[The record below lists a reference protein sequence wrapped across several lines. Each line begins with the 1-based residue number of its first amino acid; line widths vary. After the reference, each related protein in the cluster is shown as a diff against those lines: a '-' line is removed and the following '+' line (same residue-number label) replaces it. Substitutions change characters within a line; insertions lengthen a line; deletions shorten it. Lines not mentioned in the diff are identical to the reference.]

1 MPKICKYQKKVVP
14 LHPILL
20 LETMILYF
28 SGTGNSL
35 AVARQLAERLNE
47 RLMLLTEAVQQ
58 DLTDEKRIGIVF
70 PTYDFNLPPAMRGM
84 VSRLHISPQAYVFT
98 VVTCG
103 SMAGNC
109 IWVLRRLLREKGI
122 ELAYSHKVSVPDNS
136 ALAFGRN
143 PNKQLGKFERVPA
156 RMEQIIREL
165 QAESHTLHYS
175 WFSLLSWLLGRPAV
189 ERGMIHFL
197 GPKVTPDK
205 CIGCNNCVRVCPMEN
220 IHLVES
226 IKTKDRPSDSKNG
239 QVAFIGDR
247 CTVCFACV
255 HACPQQAISTN
266 GREALKERQ
275 YRNPQIKLK
284 DLLLR

>member
-1 MPKICKYQKKVVP
+1 
-14 LHPILL
+14 
-20 LETMILYF
+20 MILYF

-35 AVARQLAERLNE
+35 AVARKIAEAINDQVLP
-47 RLMLLTEAVQQ
+47 LTEAVQQ
-58 DLTDEKRIGIVF
+58 DLTNEKRIGLVF
-70 PTYDFNLPPAMRGM
+70 PTYDFNLPPALPEM
-84 VSRLHISPQAYVFT
+84 VSHLKISPKSYVFT

-143 PNKQLGKFERVPA
+143 PNKQLKKFERVPA

-189 ERGMIHFL
+189 EKGMIHCL
-197 GPKVTPDK
+197 GPKVNADK
-205 CIGCNNCVRVCPMEN
+205 CTGCNTCVRVCPMNN
-220 IHLVES
+220 IQLVES
-226 IKTKDRPSDSKNG
+226 RKTKDRPSDSKPI
-239 QVAFIGDR
+239 ALIGDN
-247 CTVCFACV
+247 CTVCLACV
-255 HACPQQAISTN
+255 HVCPQQAIRTN
-266 GREALKERQ
+266 GQEALKERQ
-275 YRNPQIKLK
+275 YRHPDIKLK
-284 DLLLR
+284 DLIKR

>member
-1 MPKICKYQKKVVP
+1 
-14 LHPILL
+14 
-20 LETMILYF
+20 MILYF

-35 AVARQLAERLNE
+35 AVARQLAEQLHE
-47 RLMLLTEAVQQ
+47 PLMSLVDATGV
-58 DLTDEKRIGIVF
+58 DLTNEKRIGLVF
-70 PTYDFNLPPAMRGM
+70 PTYDFNLPPALTGM
-84 VSRLHISPQAYVFT
+84 VSHLKISPKSYVFT

-143 PNKQLGKFERVPA
+143 PNKQLKKFERVPA

-189 ERGMIHFL
+189 ERGMIHCL
-197 GPKVTPDK
+197 GPKVNADK
-205 CIGCNNCVRVCPMEN
+205 CTGCNTCVRVCPMDN
-220 IHLVES
+220 ISIQQRSGLTVERSNSVNGLTGKAGLV
-226 IKTKDRPSDSKNG
+226 
-239 QVAFIGDR
+239 AHIGDN
-247 CTVCFACV
+247 CTVCLACV
-255 HACPQQAISTN
+255 HVCPQQAIRTN
-266 GREALKERQ
+266 GQEARKERQ
-275 YRNPQIKLK
+275 YRHPDIKLK
-284 DLLLR
+284 DLIKR

>member
-1 MPKICKYQKKVVP
+1 
-14 LHPILL
+14 
-20 LETMILYF
+20 MILYF
-28 SGTGNSL
+28 SATGNSL

-47 RLMLLTEAVQQ
+47 QLMPLTEAVQQ
-58 DLTDEKRIGIVF
+58 DLTNEKRIGLVF
-70 PTYDFNLPPAMRGM
+70 PTYDFNLPPAMPEM
-84 VSRLHISPQAYVFT
+84 IARLKMSPTSYVFT

-109 IWVLRRLLREKGI
+109 IWVLRRILREKGI

-165 QAESHTLHYS
+165 QTESHILHYS

-189 ERGMIHFL
+189 ERGMIHCL
-197 GPKVTPDK
+197 GPKVNADK
-205 CIGCNNCVRVCPMEN
+205 CNGCGTCVRVCPMEN
-220 IHLVES
+220 IRLVES
-226 IKTKDRPSDSKNG
+226 IKTKDRPSDVKNTL
-239 QVAFIGDR
+239 VAITGDH
-247 CTVCFACV
+247 CTVCLACV
-255 HACPQQAISTN
+255 HACAQQAFRTN
-266 GREALKERQ
+266 GQDVRKERQ
-275 YRNPQIKLK
+275 YRHPQIKLK

>member
-1 MPKICKYQKKVVP
+1 
-14 LHPILL
+14 
-20 LETMILYF
+20 MILYF

-35 AVARQLAERLNE
+35 AVARQLAEKLNE
-47 RLMLLTEAVQQ
+47 PLMPIVEATDV
-58 DLTDEKRIGIVF
+58 DLTNEKRIGIVF
-70 PTYDFNLPPAMRGM
+70 PTYDFNLPPALPEMI
-84 VSRLHISPQAYVFT
+84 SRLNISSKSYVFT

-109 IWVLRRLLREKGI
+109 IWVLRCILHEKGI

-165 QAESHTLHYS
+165 QAESHRLHYS

-189 ERGMIHFL
+189 EKGMIHCL
-197 GPKVTPDK
+197 GPKVIADK
-205 CIGCNNCVRVCPMEN
+205 CIGCNTCVRVCPMEN
-220 IHLVES
+220 IRLVDGKA
-226 IKTKDRPSDSKNG
+226 I
-239 QVAFIGDR
+239 IGDN

-255 HACPQQAISTN
+255 HACAQQAMRTN
-266 GREALKERQ
+266 GQEVRKERQ